1 VSVARRIG
9 LLHWSTPPSVG
20 GSESHL
26 ADLAGLLLR
35 RDRQVTVI
43 TGEPAPLLPD
53 GCAVV
58 TIELLHPAW
67 LLAAQSDLAR
77 LARDVQEVLDATLER
92 NRLDVVH
99 AHNLN
104 QLVSAPTQALEA
116 LRATRRLRVHHTFHS
131 HLPWPSSA
139 RPDLNLYAG
148 WAGNY
153 AVSEFVRQALQREG
167 LDTVLLRSGVDTAVF
182 HSDRPCL
189 SEQAPSVIFHP
200 ARLLPHKGAIVSVRM
215 LAKLTATGLN
225 ARLVLADS
233 PVEDWDGV
241 ATGFRARIINL
252 ARRLGVARR
261 VELRAIP
268 YRDMPAAYAAA
279 DVVVYPTLGQEPLGL
294 APIEAMSCARP
305 VVASRVGGIPET
317 VIDGETG
324 WLVPAGDA
332 QALADRVARLL
343 TLPGLAQ
350 AMGRRGRAQVI
361 RHHDVDT
368 MVTALLAR
376 YDDAGRCPARP

>member
-1 VSVARRIG
+1 MSVARRIG

-58 TIELLHPAW
+58 TTRLLHPAW
-67 LLAAQSDLAR
+67 LLAARPDPAQ
-77 LARDVQEVLDATLER
+77 LARDVQELLDATVER
-92 NRLDVVH
+92 TRLDVVH

-104 QLVSAPTQALEA
+104 QLVPAPAQALEA
-116 LRATRRLRVHHTFHS
+116 LRATRGLRVHHTFHS

-139 RPDLNLYAG
+139 RSDLNLYAG

-153 AVSEFVRQALQREG
+153 AVSAFVRRALQREG
-167 LDTVLLRSGVDTAVF
+167 LETVLLRSGVDTAVF
-182 HSDRPCL
+182 HVERPCL
-189 SEQAPSVIFHP
+189 SQRALPVIFHP
-200 ARLLPHKGAIVSVRM
+200 ARLLPHKGAMISVQM

-225 ARLVLADS
+225 AGLVLADS
-233 PVEDWDGV
+233 PAEDWDGV
-241 ATGFRARIINL
+241 AASFRARVVNL

-268 YRDMPAAYAAA
+268 SRDMPAASAAA
-279 DVVVYPTLGQEPLGL
+279 GVVVYPTLGQEPLGL

-317 VIDGETG
+317 VIDGKTG

-332 QALADRVARLL
+332 EALADRVARLL
-343 TLPGLAQ
+343 TVPGLAQ

-361 RHHDVDT
+361 RHHDADT

-376 YDDAGRCPARP
+376 YDDAGR